1 MKNRHKIVIGLF
13 LFALIVIFPA
23 KVCMAAG
30 VSVNIKADNNYIK
43 KGDSVIVSI
52 NLSSDELIG
61 DFEGYLSYNADIL
74 EFQSDGGVA
83 AGGEGLIKITDMGVQ
98 EGDSSRKYALKF
110 KAVGIGKSTF
120 ALNEETGIYTFES
133 ADKMSASSN
142 QLVVEVAAEDKA
154 SDNANLKELKVNP
167 GNLTGNFDPQ
177 ENNYSITIDQDTNQL
192 VISALPE
199 DSNATVTING
209 NKDFKPG
216 HNSVEINVKAASGK
230 INIYKLDVV
239 KEETAAVTEEENNMP
254 ESSNEAEAGKIKLEK
269 SGEETYLTGGFYLH
283 LLTPEEE
290 VVIPTGYTKT
300 SLIINGVSVAVYTN
314 TEDIDGDFL
323 LLYGENVHGLKG
335 FYQYDRRENTIQRFN
350 PVSIKEGEKLV
361 INKETRDTQHYQNQ
375 IMILGIAAAV
385 LTGICSALAIGIIKL
400 MLKNKGSED

>member
-1 MKNRHKIVIGLF
+1 M
-13 LFALIVIFPA
+13 
-23 KVCMAAG
+23 
-30 VSVNIKADNNYIK
+30 
-43 KGDSVIVSI
+43 
-52 NLSSDELIG
+52 
-61 DFEGYLSYNADIL
+61 
-74 EFQSDGGVA
+74 
-83 AGGEGLIKITDMGVQ
+83 
-98 EGDSSRKYALKF
+98 KF

-120 ALNEETGIYTFES
+120 NLNEETGIYTFES

-167 GNLTGNFDPQ
+167 GTLTGNFDPK
-177 ENNYSITIDQDTNQL
+177 ENNYSITVDQDTNQL

-199 DSNATVTING
+199 DSNATVTITG

-230 INIYKLDVV
+230 VNIYKLDVV
-239 KEETAAVTEEENNMP
+239 KEETAAVTEEENN
-254 ESSNEAEAGKIKLEK
+254 EAENSNEAEAGKITLEK
-269 SGEETYLTGGFYLH
+269 TGKETYLTGGFYLH
-283 LLTPEEE
+283 LLTPEEK

-300 SLIINGVSVAVYTN
+300 SLIINGESVAVYTN

-323 LLYGENVHGLKG
+323 LLYGENIHGLKG

>member
-1 MKNRHKIVIGLF
+1 MKNRHKLVIGLF
-13 LFALIVIFPA
+13 LFSLIVLLPA

-30 VSVNIKADNNYIK
+30 VSVNIKADNNYVK

-52 NLSSDELIG
+52 YLSSDELIG

-74 EFQSDGGVA
+74 EYQSDGGVA
-83 AGGEGLIKITDMGVQ
+83 AGGEGLVKITDMGVQ
-98 EGDSSRKYALKF
+98 EGESSRKYALKF
-110 KAVGIGKSTF
+110 KAVGLGKSTF

-167 GNLTGNFDPQ
+167 GTLSGDFDPK

-199 DSNATVTING
+199 DSKATVTISG

-216 HNSVEINVKAASGK
+216 HNAVEVNVKAESGK
-230 INIYKLDVV
+230 ANIYKLDVI
-239 KEETAAVTEEENNMP
+239 KEETAVTEEEQNNEP
-254 ESSNEAEAGKIKLEK
+254 EDGNEAEAGKIKLEK
-269 SGEETYLTGGFYLH
+269 TGEETYLTGGFYLH
-283 LLTPEEE
+283 LLIPEEDAA
-290 VVIPTGYTKT
+290 IPTGYSKT
-300 SLIINGVSVAVYTN
+300 SLMINGVSVSVYTN
-314 TEDIDGDFL
+314 TEDMDGDFL
-323 LLYGENVHGLKG
+323 LLYGENKHGLKG

-375 IMILGIAAAV
+375 IMILGIVAAV
-385 LTGICSALAIGIIKL
+385 LAGICSALAIGIIKL

>member
-1 MKNRHKIVIGLF
+1 MKNRHKLVIGLF
-13 LFALIVIFPA
+13 LFSLIVLLPA

-30 VSVNIKADNNYIK
+30 VSVNIKADNNYVK

-52 NLSSDELIG
+52 YLSSDELIG

-74 EFQSDGGVA
+74 EYQSDGGVA
-83 AGGEGLIKITDMGVQ
+83 AGGEGLVKITDMGVQ
-98 EGDSSRKYALKF
+98 EGESSRKYALKF
-110 KAVGIGKSTF
+110 KAVGLGKSTF

-167 GNLTGNFDPQ
+167 GTLSGNFDPK
-177 ENNYSITIDQDTNQL
+177 ENNYSIKIDQDTNQL

-199 DSNATVTING
+199 DSKATVTISG

-216 HNSVEINVKAASGK
+216 HNAVEVSVKAESGK
-230 INIYKLDVV
+230 ANIYKLDVI
-239 KEETAAVTEEENNMP
+239 KEEVTVTEEEQNNEP
-254 ESSNEAEAGKIKLEK
+254 EDSNEAEAGKIKLEK
-269 SGEETYLTGGFYLH
+269 TGEESYLTGGFYLH
-283 LLTPEEE
+283 LLIPEED
-290 VVIPTGYTKT
+290 VAIPTGYSKT
-300 SLIINGVSVAVYTN
+300 SLMINGVSVSVYTN

-323 LLYGENVHGLKG
+323 LLYGENKHGLKG

-375 IMILGIAAAV
+375 IMILGIVAAV